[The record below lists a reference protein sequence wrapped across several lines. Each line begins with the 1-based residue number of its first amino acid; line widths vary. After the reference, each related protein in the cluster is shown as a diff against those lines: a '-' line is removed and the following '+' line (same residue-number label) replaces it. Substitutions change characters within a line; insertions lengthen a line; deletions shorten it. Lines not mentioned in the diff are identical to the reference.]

1 MIAGISLALQWEA
14 GGVGSIT
21 SWGTK
26 IPRASR
32 CGQKKKK
39 VATLKKRPRFRE
51 YPQGEGAERTVQ
63 QIGSREREPGGSK
76 EQSVCESAPRGQG
89 WGRETY
95 RLQERGGELPGG
107 AAGLYPSGNRE
118 PGNVGAPRLYEKN

>member
-39 VATLKKRPRFRE
+39 SGHSEKAPKI
-51 YPQGEGAERTVQ
+51 QGIPT
-63 QIGSREREPGGSK
+63 GG
-76 EQSVCESAPRGQG
+76 G
-89 WGRETY
+89 GREDSPAD
-95 RLQERGGELPGG
+95 RI
-107 AAGLYPSGNRE
+107 S
-118 PGNVGAPRLYEKN
+118 